1 MDCIN
6 VPPQK
11 DPIIKAKAL
20 DMKQDM
26 LREVVDIK
34 KPGRECT
41 LDLDQGSPRSK
52 TTVDVPTPNMSQAK
66 LWLARQTRTC

>member
-1 MDCIN
+1 
-6 VPPQK
+6 
-11 DPIIKAKAL
+11 
-20 DMKQDM
+20 MKQDM